1 MRRCAV
7 LAWAFLLCAAYAAA
21 AGYDRGDLE
30 YYLFLAEASQLA
42 YEDAPDG
49 LVETPSGCVALLLQ
63 NGDGDVA
70 VAFRGSVVGDRQKR
84 HPFSSLGGRA
94 VRQTYRDWAA
104 TNLKQATGFLPR
116 QYLEAAELVAKQA
129 AELSVDKRLY
139 VTGHSKGGGAAE
151 FAAVAAHL
159 NPDLSAAQKKRIHC
173 VTFNA
178 AVVAAT
184 NWKRLQ
190 RQYPR
195 SDMEAVR
202 RLLGEPGKLV
212 AVSVAGDPVSR
223 FGADEQPAF
232 GTRLAIPP
240 HEDMP
245 ALQRHDIATVISE
258 ITLLLD
264 GGSE

>member
-1 MRRCAV
+1 MRRCV
-7 LAWAFLLCAAYAAA
+7 ILLWALLLCSAGAAA
-21 AGYDRGDLE
+21 QYDRGDLD
-30 YYLFLAEASQLA
+30 YYLFLAKASQLA

-49 LVETPSGCVALLLQ
+49 LVETESGCVALLLQ
-63 NGDGDVA
+63 NGGGDVA

-104 TNLKQATGFLPR
+104 TNLKQVTGFLPR
-116 QYLEAAELVAKQA
+116 QYLEAAEIVAKQA
-129 AELSVDKRLY
+129 AALPVDKRLY

-151 FAAVAAHL
+151 FAVVAAHL
-159 NPDLSAAQKKRIHC
+159 NPDLSSAQKERIHC

-178 AVVAAT
+178 AVVAAM

-202 RLLGEPGKLV
+202 RLLAEPGKLV
-212 AVSVAGDPVSR
+212 AVSMAGDLVSR
-223 FGADEQPAF
+223 IGAGEDPAF
-232 GTRLAIPP
+232 GTRLLIPP
-240 HEDMP
+240 HEEMS
-245 ALQRHDIATVISE
+245 ALAQHDIATVVFE
-258 ITLLLD
+258 ITLLLE
-264 GGSE
+264 GSSE